1 VAHAGLAEGLR
12 RVALP
17 FGVSALAQQAA
28 TGSLDAAEQLRERV
42 ASVTA
47 ERRRV
52 TAALRRSGWAPTD
65 SQANF
70 VWLRA
75 GDELRAALV
84 EAFDRADVLVRA
96 YAGDG
101 VRITLADP
109 LTNDRVLAVL
119 EDRSAFP
126 AA

>member
-1 VAHAGLAEGLR
+1 MAR
-12 RVALP
+12 
-17 FGVSALAQQAA
+17 
-28 TGSLDAAEQLRERV
+28 
-42 ASVTA
+42 

-52 TAALRRSGWAPTD
+52 TDALRQAGWDVPD

-75 GDELRAALV
+75 GDGLRSALTD
-84 EAFDRADVLVRA
+84 AFDRADVLVRA

-101 VRITLADP
+101 LRITLADP
-109 LTNDRVLAVL
+109 QTNDRVLAVL
-119 EDRSAFP
+119 RDRSAFP